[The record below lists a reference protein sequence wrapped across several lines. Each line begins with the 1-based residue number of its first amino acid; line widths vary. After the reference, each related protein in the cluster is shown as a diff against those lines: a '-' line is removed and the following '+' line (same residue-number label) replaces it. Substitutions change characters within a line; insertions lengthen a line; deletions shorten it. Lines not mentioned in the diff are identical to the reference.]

1 MFTSYIGNFE
11 DGSLEITC
19 EDLFPMDLG
28 SGTYTEFKMDE
39 AVAVYMAQNPELFD
53 CDLNLIHSHNQMQCF
68 FSGTDCSTLQS
79 EGNDQNCFVSL
90 IVNNAGTYCAA
101 ITRKVQRKKET
112 TVIDLGSSYEF
123 FGEGSKV
130 LGNSAEKSSSI
141 TNDVIIEYFMLDV
154 DIEPVDNPLAYLD
167 DRFDAIEAKKKSF
180 YQFTPKMPNLP
191 TSRIVNPQWDENG
204 ALVNQRANFGSDY
217 DKDKENIS
225 FREWLNK
232 PKDSEE
238 PTLFSEEEMGDIDP
252 TKWQPDPTVI
262 HRMVIYLITC
272 SFITND
278 SIDLK
283 QWIHSH
289 MVKKYDQ
296 IFFDES
302 MFTEW
307 KDFIIEFLINHYS
320 CLLNIPDEIID
331 EYDTWQSKIAEAIV
345 DELGEYPTNG
355 YIDQY
360 VNHLMEYLTVVQ

>member
-1 MFTSYIGNFE
+1 
-11 DGSLEITC
+11 
-19 EDLFPMDLG
+19 
-28 SGTYTEFKMDE
+28 
-39 AVAVYMAQNPELFD
+39 MA
-53 CDLNLIHSHNQMQCF
+53 F
-68 FSGTDCSTLQS
+68 FSGTDTSTLQT
-79 EGNDQNCFVSL
+79 EGDDTNCFVSL
-90 IVNNAGTYCAA
+90 IVNTAGTYCAA
-101 ITRKVQRKKET
+101 VTRKITQKKKT
-112 TVIDLGSSYEF
+112 TIIDLGSSYEF
-123 FGEGSKV
+123 FGEGSKS
-130 LGNSAEKSSSI
+130 LSSSNEESSSI
-141 TNDVIIEYFMLDV
+141 VNDVIIEYYMLNV

-180 YQFTPKMPNLP
+180 YQPTKMPNLP
-191 TSRIVNPQWDENG
+191 ASRVVSPQWDENG

-217 DKDKENIS
+217 DKDKENMS

-232 PKDSEE
+232 PKDPEE
-238 PTLFSEEEMGDIDP
+238 PTLFSEEEMGDVDP
-252 TKWQPDPTVI
+252 AKWQPDPTVI

-283 QWIHSH
+283 QWIHTH

-296 IFFDES
+296 IFFDEF

-307 KDFIIEFLINHYS
+307 KDFIIEFLISHYS

-331 EYDTWQSKIAEAIV
+331 EYDTWQSKIAEAMF

-360 VNHLMEYLTVVQ
+360 VNYLMEYLTVVQ